1 VKNHN
6 QLLFRALAP
15 LVPLAWVAN
24 SVLLRKATS
33 GAFSLWISVEALVY
47 AIDCRALKVPW
58 VFFKLVLS
66 GEPFAGDSETYFQ
79 HKSPSQS
86 LM

>member
-1 VKNHN
+1 
-6 QLLFRALAP
+6 
-15 LVPLAWVAN
+15 
-24 SVLLRKATS
+24 
-33 GAFSLWISVEALVY
+33 VEALVY